1 MCAKPREDRA
11 MFQSVVENSPFGL
24 WIVDHDGLVVFSN
37 HSAEALLPDRKAK
50 TTGEQISEFLP
61 ALSVSNGELTFT
73 GIEIGD
79 FENIISLPSNEDAR
93 FGEVSLS
100 RFKDAADRPFTI
112 VNVNDVTN
120 RVNSWYA
127 LRDQE
132 ERWNLAL
139 EGSQIGVFESDLRT
153 GSGRASDAWYQLLGM
168 SDANGKDSDREW
180 RERIHPDDREEVES
194 LDAECIEGRVE
205 QSEAK
210 FRMRA
215 GDDNWRWM
223 RSILRVTERDDQGD
237 PVRVLGTM
245 IDITPLETALDLAD
259 ARRAG
264 LEMLVTNAPVAMA
277 VMSLDGAFM
286 LLNDACYTLFG
297 YAAGQLEEK
306 KVWQL
311 SGEKTLENLKAEVE
325 RLLAGNTSISRVEDE
340 YVRPNGEVI
349 DIAIRVSIYRRKHI
363 DDSRLIVQMVDITEA
378 KRLEALKNDFVAT
391 VSNELRTPLASVH
404 GALRLLTGAI
414 GDGASEQVEK
424 LLGMACRNSE
434 RLTQVV
440 NDLLDFQKLTAGH
453 FSVEITEVDA
463 IDIIRQTVMDNEP
476 FANKFEVSVS
486 VDAPEHPIIVHADA
500 QRLKQ
505 VITNLLSNASKFSV
519 SGTTVEVRAA
529 VDEGTLL
536 ITVTNRGRGIS
547 PEFGK
552 RLFEPFSQQAEHLTR
567 DREGTGLG
575 LAISKELVE
584 NMGGKIGYSSQIN
597 VQTTFW
603 VRLSL
608 ALPSK
613 RQLEAASSTS
623 RIEGVKIENLSS
635 ASSFRKT

>member
-1 MCAKPREDRA
+1 
-11 MFQSVVENSPFGL
+11 MFQSVVENSPFGV
-24 WIVDHDGLVVFSN
+24 WIVDDDGLVVFSN

-50 TTGEQISEFLP
+50 TTGVQISEFLP

-100 RFKDAADRPFTI
+100 RFKDATDRPFTI

-205 QSEAK
+205 RSEAK

-286 LLNDACYTLFG
+286 LLNDVCYTLFG

-340 YVRPNGEVI
+340 YVRPNGE
-349 DIAIRVSIYRRKHI
+349 
-363 DDSRLIVQMVDITEA
+363 
-378 KRLEALKNDFVAT
+378 
-391 VSNELRTPLASVH
+391 
-404 GALRLLTGAI
+404 
-414 GDGASEQVEK
+414 
-424 LLGMACRNSE
+424 

-463 IDIIRQTVMDNEP
+463 IEIIRQTVMDNEP

-505 VITNLLSNASKFSV
+505 VVTNLLSNASKFSV

-608 ALPSK
+608 ALPSE
-613 RQLEAASSTS
+613 RQLEETSSTS
-623 RIEGVKIENLSS
+623 RIEGAKIENLLS